1 MNWLLLLNALY
12 FLFGATMYV
21 GTMWVLKFFL
31 YPTWQSLNRGNVDM
45 HFGIPTRQATKFFT
59 VVVPPMFI
67 AGIVLVWTEWGTV
80 RIIPAALC
88 LLGIIVLTV
97 VGQAMI
103 IPVNIRIR
111 GGDFADD
118 AELRSLLRRWMLLND
133 IRFYVSTL
141 TWLAIVWLLVDR
153 GRLWEAFA

>member
-31 YPTWQSLNRGNVDM
+31 YPTWESLDRGNVDM

-67 AGIVLVWTEWGTV
+67 SGIILVWSEWGTV
-80 RIIPAALC
+80 RLIPAVLC
-88 LLGIIVLTV
+88 LAGIIVLT
-97 VGQAMI
+97 
-103 IPVNIRIR
+103 
-111 GGDFADD
+111 GGGPGHDHSHQHQDPRRRLRRRRRTAFPAAAVD
-118 AELRSLLRRWMLLND
+118 AAQRHPLLRLHAH
-133 IRFYVSTL
+133 
-141 TWLAIVWLLVDR
+141 LA
-153 GRLWEAFA
+153 GHRLAAGGQGPAVGGFA

>member
-1 MNWLLLLNALY
+1 VNWLLLLNALY

-31 YPTWQSLNRGNVDM
+31 YPTWRSLDRGNVDM

-59 VVVPPMFI
+59 GVVPLMFI
-67 AGIVLVWTEWGTV
+67 SAGIMVWVEWGTAGL
-80 RIIPAALC
+80 IPAILC
-88 LLGIIVLTV
+88 LIGIIALTV
-97 VGQAMI
+97 VGQALI
-103 IPVNIRIR
+103 IPINVRVR

-118 AELRSLLRRWMLLND
+118 DELHSLLIRWMLLND

-141 TWLAIVWLLVDR
+141 TWLAMVWLLVDK

>member
-31 YPTWQSLNRGNVDM
+31 YPTWRSLDRGNVDM

-59 VVVPPMFI
+59 GVVPLMFVS
-67 AGIVLVWTEWGTV
+67 AGIMVWAEWGTV
-80 RIIPAALC
+80 RLIPAILC
-88 LLGIIVLTV
+88 LVGIIALTV
-97 VGQAMI
+97 VGQGLI
-103 IPVNIRIR
+103 IPINVRVR

-118 AELRSLLRRWMLLND
+118 DELHTLLIRWMLLND

-141 TWLAIVWLLVDR
+141 TWLAIVWLLVDK
-153 GRLWEAFA
+153 GTLWEAFA